1 MQSSSKDPVSPGSD
15 QGKPKL
21 PSLEPDDPEIDSL
34 TKLLDRTLRLQ
45 TQALAASRLVMVDKK
60 YSLTFATTPAQF
72 YKWRAH
78 ARKTNKRKR
87 DEGILSN
94 SVQGNHIGF
103 RPEELLWSG
112 ALDLKDCRPSNLT
125 NKIHSLF
132 GRNRFDDCPDYIYD
146 QFIPA
151 LRLATLFLTKPSCF
165 QFWVTVGLGKRE
177 FDEEGTR
184 RCGYATERI
193 EKNVPMTEENTDRLI
208 NYIKELDQST
218 LVHFGFKPALELHGS
233 HAWAVAQEICDY
245 YVEKPR
251 LPFTGIRRHNVRLHG
266 DFYIAAQRLAQL
278 THPDPAQQL
287 RFQFFLA
294 VVLLH
299 ELVCTARVKI
309 PGIGS
314 ADSCKAHVV
323 EGAHRHVHSRSNTMT
338 EPFLFDH
345 SIKEMGAG

>member
-1 MQSSSKDPVSPGSD
+1 MQSSSEDPVSPGLDLS
-15 QGKPKL
+15 KLKL

-45 TQALAASRLVMVDKK
+45 TQAPAASRLIEVDKK
-60 YSLTFATTPAQF
+60 YSLSFATTPSQF

-78 ARKTNKRKR
+78 AKRINKRKR
-87 DEGILSN
+87 DEGILTKSIE
-94 SVQGNHIGF
+94 GNRIGF
-103 RPEELLWSG
+103 RPEELIWNG
-112 ALDLKDCRPSNLT
+112 ALELKDCRPSNLT
-125 NKIHSLF
+125 NEIHSLF

-151 LRLATLFLTKPSCF
+151 LRLATIFLTKPICF
-165 QFWVTVGLGKRE
+165 QFWVTVGLGKRK

-193 EKNVPMTEENTDRLI
+193 EKNVPMTEENTSQLI
-208 NYIKELDQST
+208 SYIKEMDRST
-218 LVHFGFKPALELHGS
+218 LVHFGFKPALKLHGS

-251 LPFTGIRRHNVRLHG
+251 KPFIGIRRHNVRLHG
-266 DFYIAAQRLAQL
+266 DFYTAALRSAQL

-299 ELVCTARVKI
+299 ELVRPDSRLLERCQLTVARLMWLKVPTGTFI
-309 PGIGS
+309 QGRI
-314 ADSCKAHVV
+314 
-323 EGAHRHVHSRSNTMT
+323 R
-338 EPFLFDH
+338 
-345 SIKEMGAG
+345 